1 MLSIMNNVA
10 ASNTARIVGKTYG
23 SLSRSV
29 ERLSSGKRVNKASDD
44 PAAMAVGE
52 LLRADVAG
60 HVQSRRNAIDA
71 RSMTQIAD
79 GACQQIQ
86 DILVRM
92 EQLAHQAA
100 TDTYSADQKTM
111 MQEEFDQLNGEI
123 TRIAESV
130 EFNGNKL
137 LSGGGAPINAHLGSS
152 QPEDLIPVRAADLTA
167 ESLGLGN
174 PDRKRGSTI
183 AMNRQ
188 DVPVS
193 SVDDPFVVANG
204 GVGDSSLRI
213 EVKDIDSGAIIED
226 HRVFAAPGETLSL
239 AQVVVGLNRSAG
251 RQVASAIEVIEGKWT
266 LKAEAASVGKNSA
279 WIAGGNGMEW
289 VAGGLVVYGDSRGT
303 DGDPWLWRD
312 LADGTTD
319 ARDAVDQAIRAVA
332 DYRAMLG
339 ATENRL
345 GHAAGVL
352 GVEAETKLA
361 SQSRIIDVDVAKEM
375 GQMTR
380 QQVLAQAGTSLLSQ
394 ASTMPEM
401 ALHLLS

>member
-1 MLSIMNNVA
+1 
-10 ASNTARIVGKTYG
+10 
-23 SLSRSV
+23 
-29 ERLSSGKRVNKASDD
+29 
-44 PAAMAVGE
+44 
-52 LLRADVAG
+52 
-60 HVQSRRNAIDA
+60 
-71 RSMTQIAD
+71 
-79 GACQQIQ
+79 
-86 DILVRM
+86 
-92 EQLAHQAA
+92 
-100 TDTYSADQKTM
+100 
-111 MQEEFDQLNGEI
+111 
-123 TRIAESV
+123 
-130 EFNGNKL
+130 
-137 LSGGGAPINAHLGSS
+137 
-152 QPEDLIPVRAADLTA
+152 
-167 ESLGLGN
+167 
-174 PDRKRGSTI
+174 
-183 AMNRQ
+183 
-188 DVPVS
+188 
-193 SVDDPFVVANG
+193 
-204 GVGDSSLRI
+204 
-213 EVKDIDSGAIIED
+213 
-226 HRVFAAPGETLSL
+226 
-239 AQVVVGLNRSAG
+239 LNRSAG